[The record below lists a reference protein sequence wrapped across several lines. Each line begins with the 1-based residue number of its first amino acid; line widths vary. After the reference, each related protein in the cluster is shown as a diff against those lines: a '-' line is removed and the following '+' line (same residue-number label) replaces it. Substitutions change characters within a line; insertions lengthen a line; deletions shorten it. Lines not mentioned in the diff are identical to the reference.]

1 MLLRELHLRNNLKT
15 NTMRKVYI
23 YKKFERFWHWTQA
36 ALIIFLALTGFEVH
50 DSIHLF
56 GFENAVMFHR
66 AASYL
71 LLGLIAFSIFWHFT
85 TGEWKQYIPTV
96 SKLKAQIQ
104 YYTIGMFKGAP
115 HPTIKSPRNKLN
127 PLQAMVY
134 LGFKL
139 VMAPIVIL
147 SGILYLFYKTFDVNN
162 TIIVSDIPL
171 NVIALA
177 HTLGAFLLLSFI
189 LVHVYMTTTGHTPT
203 SNIKGMI
210 TGWELLEEEEDAKI
224 EDLDQKVSD

>member
-1 MLLRELHLRNNLKT
+1 
-15 NTMRKVYI
+15 
-23 YKKFERFWHWTQA
+23 
-36 ALIIFLALTGFEVH
+36 
-50 DSIHLF
+50 
-56 GFENAVMFHR
+56 
-66 AASYL
+66 
-71 LLGLIAFSIFWHFT
+71 
-85 TGEWKQYIPTV
+85 
-96 SKLKAQIQ
+96 
-104 YYTIGMFKGAP
+104 
-115 HPTIKSPRNKLN
+115 
-127 PLQAMVY
+127 MVY

-189 LVHVYMTTTGHTPT
+189 IVHVYMTTTGHTPT

-210 TGWELLEEEEDAKI
+210 TGWEDLEDEEDVKTESEKQEKNA
-224 EDLDQKVSD
+224 